1 MPATM
6 AALLPFPLFS
16 SAADG
21 TSSKDIVSLADSSAQ
36 LTTLVAALEAAGL
49 TDALKG
55 AGPMT
60 LLAPTDAAFAKLPA
74 GILDAMLK
82 PEGKEKLLA
91 LLTYHVVAGNMTA
104 AAVMTMSSVTTL
116 NGQSVTL
123 TLSGNKVKINDA
135 TIIKADAAASNGTVH
150 VIDAVLLP
158 K

>member
-16 SAADG
+16 SDADR

-60 LLAPTDAAFAKLPA
+60 LFAPTDAAFAKLPA

-82 PEGKEKLLA
+82 PDGNEKLLA
-91 LLTYHVVAGNMTA
+91 LLKYHVVPGNVKA

-116 NGQSVTL
+116 NGQALTL

-135 TIIKADAAASNGTVH
+135 TIIKADAGASNGTVH